1 MKPDLERAVGLALGA
16 QAEYLMMASEAED
29 KQAKQ
34 VFDSMAED
42 VDRHVKVLRSRQE
55 YLQKWGPQ
63 LQQQQLGAQQ
73 GGQAQMAQGGMQQQ
87 QGMMAQQPMQQG
99 MMTQQPMQQGMMA
112 QQPMQQQMAQGGA
125 QAGEPAGSSGA
136 GATASG
142 SKG

>member
-34 VFDSMAED
+34 VFDAMAED
-42 VDRHVKVLRSRQE
+42 LDRHVKVLRSRQE

-63 LQQQQLGAQQ
+63 LQKQQA
-73 GGQAQMAQGGMQQQ
+73 
-87 QGMMAQQPMQQG
+87 MAQQAATGQQG
-99 MMTQQPMQQGMMA
+99 ATA

-125 QAGEPAGSSGA
+125 QGGTAVGTSGA
-136 GATASG
+136 GGTGSG
-142 SKG
+142 GKG